1 MPRSSKSTDPSIPPR
16 SFEAALEELES
27 TVERMEAG
35 ELSLEQSL
43 AAHKRGLVLV
53 QYCQSALSQARQQV
67 QVLEGDVLKTFGAAT
82 AGDDDQD
89 EGDEDEG
96 NDADDDDQAAI
107 YGGRG

>member
-1 MPRSSKSTDPSIPPR
+1 MARSSKSSDASVAPK

-53 QYCQSALSQARQQV
+53 QYCQNALSQARQQV
-67 QVLEGDVLKTFGAAT
+67 QVLEGDVLKTFGATPSTDDEEDEDAEEED
-82 AGDDDQD
+82 GDDDH
-89 EGDEDEG
+89 G
-96 NDADDDDQAAI
+96 AI

>member
-1 MPRSSKSTDPSIPPR
+1 MPKSSKSTDPSIPPR

-67 QVLEGDVLKTFGAAT
+67 QVLEGDVLTPVARRFGIEPQWAVPEPEISA
-82 AGDDDQD
+82 
-89 EGDEDEG
+89 
-96 NDADDDDQAAI
+96 
-107 YGGRG
+107 

>member
-1 MPRSSKSTDPSIPPR
+1 MARSSKSSDASVAPK

-53 QYCQSALSQARQQV
+53 QYCQNALSQARQQV
-67 QVLEGDVLKTFGAAT
+67 QVLEGDVLKAFGATPSGDNEEDEDAEDDE
-82 AGDDDQD
+82 GDDDH
-89 EGDEDEG
+89 G
-96 NDADDDDQAAI
+96 AI
-107 YGGRG
+107 YGGRA

>member
-1 MPRSSKSTDPSIPPR
+1 MARSSKSSDPSVAPK

-53 QYCQSALSQARQQV
+53 QYCQNALSQARQQV
-67 QVLEGDVLKTFGAAT
+67 QVLEGDVLKAFGATPSSDDEEDEDAEDDE
-82 AGDDDQD
+82 GDDDH
-89 EGDEDEG
+89 G
-96 NDADDDDQAAI
+96 AI
-107 YGGRG
+107 CGGRG